1 MTYVFELSTR
11 MACVTFSPSFLVRK
25 SGKVMSSV
33 SVFTDLGRFYGQRTE
48 RKESGDIFLVKKR
61 KKNSSNALRNA
72 YDLALR
78 FRELESVNGPR
89 GAYCNAPSSTKKM
102 FTLLW
107 RRVTLTV
114 IIVLYYCFSILYTL
128 PLYRAARIMS
138 RLQTVSGR
146 MPAGYD
152 DVCRWRFP
160 ARFHCVAL
168 SAAPA
173 HRRKQYYYY
182 YSRRSSCVWRLNSP
196 MERAER
202 IVTTQRC
209 APIRKMCVIV

>member
-1 MTYVFELSTR
+1 MYWPSSNFLLKSHALSSR
-11 MACVTFSPSFLVRK
+11 HRPSYGIWKSNEFRFGVYRSGEVLRAACGAKGIRWHFF
-25 SGKVMSSV
+25 GEKV
-33 SVFTDLGRFYGQRTE
+33 
-48 RKESGDIFLVKKR
+48 

-138 RLQTVSGR
+138 RLQTVSGG

-202 IVTTQRC
+202 IVTT
-209 APIRKMCVIV
+209 